1 MRVPI
6 SFFIRWT
13 HSNTLVVRSLSRSVS
28 HAHAVSRSL
37 LSLMLGSRCG
47 SPAWLTLSLLTL
59 SLLTLAHALPPTRP
73 PGLTVRSVSSLTCG
87 GSPRLALSC
96 SHRATRA
103 LSSRPHARFPC
114 SYLSYLS
121 YLSRSAH
128 ARLTPSRPPA
138 LTVRSV
144 SSQISHMRRISVLLS
159 HALIAR
165 LAPSRGF
172 PCSCALRCT
181 LSLSCSLLLPA
192 LKSNPAREPA
202 RDRPEVQQYAF
213 YSPQRLHTRAEI

>member
-1 MRVPI
+1 MSVRVPI

-59 SLLTLAHALPPTRP
+59 SLLTLSLLTLTHALPPTRP

-103 LSSRPHARFPC
+103 LVA
-114 SYLSYLS
+114 
-121 YLSRSAH
+121 
-128 ARLTPSRPPA
+128 PSRASPA
-138 LTVRSV
+138 L
-144 SSQISHMRRISVLLS
+144 VLSDVLSAS
-159 HALIAR
+159 HALF
-165 LAPSRGF
+165 SF
-172 PCSCALRCT
+172 Q
-181 LSLSCSLLLPA
+181 LSCPTLVVSQLKFSQKSSNAHLILL
-192 LKSNPAREPA
+192 RGRIE
-202 RDRPEVQQYAF
+202 
-213 YSPQRLHTRAEI
+213 

>member
-1 MRVPI
+1 MSVRVPI

-59 SLLTLAHALPPTRP
+59 SLLTLSLLTLSLLTLAHALPPTRP

-103 LSSRPHARFPC
+103 LRAS
-114 SYLSYLS
+114 
-121 YLSRSAH
+121 
-128 ARLTPSRPPA
+128 PA
-138 LTVRSV
+138 L
-144 SSQISHMRRISVLLS
+144 VLSDVLSAS
-159 HALIAR
+159 HALFSFQ
-165 LAPSRGF
+165 LSRPTLVVSQLKF
-172 PCSCALRCT
+172 SQKSSNAHLILLRG
-181 LSLSCSLLLPA
+181 
-192 LKSNPAREPA
+192 RIE
-202 RDRPEVQQYAF
+202 
-213 YSPQRLHTRAEI
+213 